1 MTVAQYVSLTNA
13 IKRCVALCLGPEWD
27 FDIDDVLHLLKEQ
40 FPDVVEAARER
51 MADLGFKQ
59 EIKRHIKKPSPQE
72 RRAQLSFLPLDYP
85 TDFLCP
91 VICCPPEGADLDAE
105 EDEGNPY
112 PRVPLAQ
119 GAE

>member
-51 MADLGFKQ
+51 MADLGFQAGDQ
-59 EIKRHIKKPSPQE
+59 EAHKEAVAARATRAALLPPSRLPD
-72 RRAQLSFLPLDYP
+72 RLSVSGDLLPA
-85 TDFLCP
+85 
-91 VICCPPEGADLDAE
+91 G
-105 EDEGNPY
+105 G
-112 PRVPLAQ
+112 R
-119 GAE
+119 